1 MRVVIPT
8 VATAALLAVIYAAQ
22 ADDSAPKAN
31 KAQQSEAL
39 RERPDNLSG
48 EKMRD
53 PGTTDMGREND
64 DNITRPLTREDVVR
78 DILNNQRSNEAAN
91 RPWETAG
98 GLVIVDAVTTL
109 ILASTKRYFN
119 FGEKDDHVVLDGG
132 RVIGRIFQQLQA
144 PEGRPWFWTITAMDY
159 PPTIH
164 SRGYSA
170 TREQAMADFKAQW
183 LSP

>member
-22 ADDSAPKAN
+22 ADDSAPKADE
-31 KAQQSEAL
+31 AQQNEAL

-78 DILNNQRSNEAAN
+78 DILNNQRSNEAAHK
-91 RPWETAG
+91 
-98 GLVIVDAVTTL
+98 AVPP
-109 ILASTKRYFN
+109 LAPR
-119 FGEKDDHVVLDGG
+119 
-132 RVIGRIFQQLQA
+132 
-144 PEGRPWFWTITAMDY
+144 
-159 PPTIH
+159 
-164 SRGYSA
+164 
-170 TREQAMADFKAQW
+170 
-183 LSP
+183 